1 MKKFVINKNDLKN
14 NINVIK
20 KMSDKAKVYA
30 VVKCNGYGLGIVE
43 YTKFLI
49 ENGINDIA
57 CAQTEELIKL
67 VDAGVKANFIMLSPV
82 VNEEELQFLIEN
94 DIILTIGAKNELEE
108 AIRVS
113 KKINHEN
120 VKCYIKIDTGFSR
133 YGFLYNKVDDVI
145 DAFKNRENIQIV
157 GIYTHFSNVRDK
169 GWTQKQ
175 FDRLINLSVKIKEAG
190 FDPGIMHCSESGAFV
205 KYPYMNLDAVRIG
218 TLFLGRSLFKTNKLK
233 RIGKLETEIVE
244 IKDIPKGSYVGY
256 SSIYRTFRE
265 TKVAVIPVGYED
277 GFNRNKLRDDF
288 SFRNNLL
295 AVGRE
300 FKKIFI
306 DNSLK
311 VEINGKKYRVI
322 GRIGMFYS
330 IIDITGSEEIHTGD
344 KVLIDISPIEVSSE
358 IRREYI

>member
-1 MKKFVINKNDLKN
+1 
-14 NINVIK
+14 
-20 KMSDKAKVYA
+20 
-30 VVKCNGYGLGIVE
+30 
-43 YTKFLI
+43 
-49 ENGINDIA
+49 
-57 CAQTEELIKL
+57 
-67 VDAGVKANFIMLSPV
+67 
-82 VNEEELQFLIEN
+82 
-94 DIILTIGAKNELEE
+94 
-108 AIRVS
+108 
-113 KKINHEN
+113 
-120 VKCYIKIDTGFSR
+120 
-133 YGFLYNKVDDVI
+133 
-145 DAFKNRENIQIV
+145 
-157 GIYTHFSNVRDK
+157 
-169 GWTQKQ
+169 
-175 FDRLINLSVKIKEAG
+175 
-190 FDPGIMHCSESGAFV
+190 
-205 KYPYMNLDAVRIG
+205 MNLDAVRIG